1 MPTRSGPPPALSIST
16 ETPSPQSDSPERS
29 GERSASA
36 PELVERA
43 QAGEKRAFEL
53 LYRARFQSIS
63 RRVGALVRDPDR
75 TEDVVAQTFLLAWK
89 DLPKL
94 RRSDRFDSWLGRIA
108 HNQAMTELRRRR
120 TVPLDE
126 TLDPED
132 PSDLGS
138 PPSMLELKHDIDEV
152 REALLELPEEQRE
165 VLVLRFLQDLPHAEV
180 ARILN
185 RSEQAA
191 RALQYRALRS
201 MQRIM
206 VARSA

>member
-1 MPTRSGPPPALSIST
+1 M
-16 ETPSPQSDSPERS
+16 
-29 GERSASA
+29 
-36 PELVERA
+36 ERA

-53 LYRARFQSIS
+53 LYRARFPSIT
-63 RRVGALVRDPDR
+63 RQVGALLRDPDR

-94 RRSDRFDSWLGRIA
+94 RRSDRFDAWLGRIA

-132 PSDLGS
+132 TSALASPGS
-138 PPSMLELKHDIDEV
+138 LLELKHDIDEI

-165 VLVLRFLQDLPHAEV
+165 VLVLRHLEELSTKEIATVLRVSVGAVKTRH
-180 ARILN
+180 L
-185 RSEQAA
+185 
-191 RALQYRALRS
+191 RALQRLRHLLEDDES
-201 MQRIM
+201 ELKP
-206 VARSA
+206 

>member
-1 MPTRSGPPPALSIST
+1 M
-16 ETPSPQSDSPERS
+16 
-29 GERSASA
+29 
-36 PELVERA
+36 ERA

-53 LYRARFQSIS
+53 LYRARFPSIT
-63 RRVGALVRDPDR
+63 RQVGALLRDPDR

-94 RRSDRFDSWLGRIA
+94 RRSDRFDAWLGRIA

-132 PSDLGS
+132 TSALASPGS
-138 PPSMLELKHDIDEV
+138 LLELKHDIDEI

-206 VARSA
+206 GARSA